1 MPTLV
6 VRNVDSVVHAQLKD
20 RAQLAGR
27 SMEEEVRILLRQ
39 HVADTKPKPGQDWV
53 TAIRALF
60 EPLGG
65 VELELPARAAGRA
78 PPDFSGPEWDHLDQ
92 P

>member
-6 VRNVDSVVHAQLKD
+6 IRKIDPVVHNQLKD
-20 RAQLAGR
+20 RAQIAGR

-39 HVADTKPKPGQDWV
+39 HVADNAPKPDQNWV
-53 TAIRALF
+53 QAIRALF

-65 VELELPARAAGRA
+65 AELELPARGAGRA
-78 PPDFSGPEWDHLDQ
+78 PSDFSGPEWDERDQ